1 MLAPANSSEPPPL
14 WPHKASTDVIANN
27 GHVGIDIFHGHYKSS
42 FIEHSPDSLGSGS
55 AARGGAG
62 EWRRKH
68 LETAGDASLW
78 MSCFDKSPD
87 EDKDIDHGPPES
99 QVLHCALTI

>member
-1 MLAPANSSEPPPL
+1 MDTWELIYFTATINPRSLNIPRIL
-14 WPHKASTDVIANN
+14 WEVDQ
-27 GHVGIDIFHGHYKSS
+27 
-42 FIEHSPDSLGSGS
+42 
-55 AARGGAG
+55 AAGVRVG

-99 QVLHCALTI
+99 QVLHCALTIYLG